1 MYLLNNHTSLIQRK
15 VQNTNINVQS
25 NCEINLMD
33 YFFFDDYKNIEKKQK
48 LKVFDKSI
56 DTLFL
61 YLFQNKK
68 VSQFIYNRKD
78 FEKKKKNQK
87 IHFKN

>member
-33 YFFFDDYKNIEKKQK
+33 YFFFDDYKNIEKKKK
-48 LKVFDKSI
+48 LNDFEESNDR
-56 DTLFL
+56 LFL
-61 YLFQNKK
+61 Y
-68 VSQFIYNRKD
+68 
-78 FEKKKKNQK
+78 
-87 IHFKN
+87 